1 MHDRE
6 PVGQAVNAII
16 SALEAIIEMV
26 NDPSTFDEV
35 AAEEVALWRVKC
47 RAELLCSRIRKKQD
61 EPINAVI
68 RRVQ

>member
-26 NDPSTFDEV
+26 NSC
-35 AAEEVALWRVKC
+35 AA
-47 RAELLCSRIRKKQD
+47 
-61 EPINAVI
+61 N
-68 RRVQ
+68 